1 MICGQNILTNR
12 IIHLNP
18 TNLLTMKEFSFEK
31 LIVWQRSRV
40 LAKNIYVMTKS
51 FPKAEL
57 FGLTG
62 QMRRC
67 SVSIA
72 SNIAEGSG
80 RHSPKDRARFS
91 EIAYSS
97 ALELLNQT
105 IISYDLEYI
114 FIEDYRIIRT
124 EIEEI
129 TFLINGLYK
138 SQIKLI

>member
-1 MICGQNILTNR
+1 
-12 IIHLNP
+12 
-18 TNLLTMKEFSFEK
+18 MKIFSFEK
-31 LIVWQRSRV
+31 LIVWQKSRE
-40 LAKNIYVMTKS
+40 LAKNVYLHTKT

-67 SVSIA
+67 SISIA

-80 RHSPKDRARFS
+80 RHYPKDKARFT
-91 EIAYSS
+91 EISYSS

-105 IISYDLEYI
+105 IIAFDLEYI
-114 FIEDYRIIRT
+114 EEYEYLSLRT

-129 TFLINGLYK
+129 TYLINGLYK
-138 SQIKLI
+138 AQIKLI